1 MQNNIT
7 ETPEIR
13 SNLVFLHPQV
23 TSDKE
28 LIQLMAQRLIND
40 ELVKNDFI
48 EAILERENEYPTG
61 VPIGDIAAAI
71 PHTDAIH
78 VKKSA
83 MVVSILENPVYFG
96 NMANPDQNLPVQIVF
111 MLAMKEPA
119 YQVSWLKKL
128 LKFLNNP
135 QNLKTLQTI
144 KTEQDMVDYL
154 HNHL

>member
-7 ETPEIR
+7 EIPEIR
-13 SNLVFLHPQV
+13 SNLVFLYPQV

-28 LIQLMAQRLIND
+28 LIQLMAQRLINED
-40 ELVKNDFI
+40 LVNRDFL

-61 VPIGDIAAAI
+61 VPIGEIAAAI
-71 PHTDAIH
+71 PHTDAVH
-78 VKKSA
+78 VKRSA
-83 MVVSILENPVYFG
+83 MVVSILKDPVYFA
-96 NMANPDQNLPVQIVF
+96 NMANPDQKLPVQIVF

-119 YQVSWLKKL
+119 FQVSWLKKL
-128 LKFLNNP
+128 LKFLNTP
-135 QNLKTLQTI
+135 QNLQTLQTI